1 MEIDGHSRLNVEWTS
16 KYYFQNPAPL
26 NVESNLLVLETKAY
40 IWEAGFEP
48 IIDIL
53 LEKSANATLV
63 QCFIERWWDTTHT
76 FHIVER
82 EMTVTSYDFYYMI
95 GLSFEGVIISL
106 DGVSSIQLG
115 FNRLERKYST
125 KTICYFDLVSDYM
138 LLQ

>member
-1 MEIDGHSRLNVEWTS
+1 MSSSFLQSSSLYASRRSITKVVEQ
-16 KYYFQNPAPL
+16 Y
-26 NVESNLLVLETKAY
+26 NLLVPETKAY
-40 IWEAGFEP
+40 IREAGFEP

-53 LEKSANATLV
+53 LEKSASATLV
-63 QCFIERWWDTTHT
+63 QRFIERWWDTTHT

-95 GLSFEGVIISL
+95 GLSFKGVIISL

-115 FNRLERKYST
+115 FDRLERKYSI
-125 KTICYFDLVSDYM
+125 KTIRYFDLVSDYM

>member
-1 MEIDGHSRLNVEWTS
+1 MSSSFLQSSSFYASRRSITKVVEQ
-16 KYYFQNPAPL
+16 Y
-26 NVESNLLVLETKAY
+26 NLLVLETKAY

-82 EMTVTSYDFYYMI
+82 EMTVTSYNFYYMI

-115 FNRLERKYST
+115 FDRLERKYST
-125 KTICYFDLVSDYM
+125 KTIRYFDLVSDYM

>member
-1 MEIDGHSRLNVEWTS
+1 MSSSFLQSSSLYASRRSITKVVEQ
-16 KYYFQNPAPL
+16 Y
-26 NVESNLLVLETKAY
+26 NLLVLETKAY

-82 EMTVTSYDFYYMI
+82 EMTVTSYNFYYMI
-95 GLSFEGVIISL
+95 GLSFEGAIISL

-115 FNRLERKYST
+115 FDRLERKYST
-125 KTICYFDLVSDYM
+125 KTIRYFDLVSDYM

>member
-1 MEIDGHSRLNVEWTS
+1 MSSSFLQSSSLYASRRSITKVVEP
-16 KYYFQNPAPL
+16 Y
-26 NVESNLLVLETKAY
+26 NLLVPETKAY
-40 IWEAGFEP
+40 IREAGFEP

-115 FNRLERKYST
+115 FDRLERKYST
-125 KTICYFDLVSDYM
+125 KTIRYFDLVYDYM

>member
-1 MEIDGHSRLNVEWTS
+1 MSSSFLQSSSLYASRRSITKVVEQ
-16 KYYFQNPAPL
+16 Y
-26 NVESNLLVLETKAY
+26 NLLVPETKAY
-40 IWEAGFEP
+40 IQEAGFEP

-53 LEKSANATLV
+53 LEKSASATLV
-63 QCFIERWWDTTHT
+63 QRFIERWWDTTHT

-95 GLSFEGVIISL
+95 GLSFKGVIISL

-115 FNRLERKYST
+115 FDRLERKYST
-125 KTICYFDLVSDYM
+125 KTIRYFDLVSDYM

>member
-1 MEIDGHSRLNVEWTS
+1 MSSYFLQSSSLYASRRSITKVVEQ
-16 KYYFQNPAPL
+16 Y
-26 NVESNLLVLETKAY
+26 NLLVPKTKAY
-40 IWEAGFEP
+40 IREAGFEP

-53 LEKSANATLV
+53 LEKSASATLV
-63 QCFIERWWDTTHT
+63 QRFIERWWDTTHT

-115 FNRLERKYST
+115 FDRLERKYST
-125 KTICYFDLVSDYM
+125 KTIRYFDLVSDYM

>member
-1 MEIDGHSRLNVEWTS
+1 MSSSFLQSSSFYASRRSITKVVEQ
-16 KYYFQNPAPL
+16 Y
-26 NVESNLLVLETKAY
+26 NLLILETKAY
-40 IWEAGFEP
+40 IWEASFEP

-95 GLSFEGVIISL
+95 GLSFEGAIISL
-106 DGVSSIQLG
+106 DGMSSIQLG
-115 FNRLERKYST
+115 FDRLERKYST
-125 KTICYFDLVSDYM
+125 NTIRYFDLVSDYI